1 MSDYSVPYE
10 YKTSADSG
18 ATWTSV
24 GKSVTTN
31 SDLGPGRVGHLID
44 LSDEL
49 HFSPPLRRITNM
61 HTASGAISIVEAVTG
76 DTIVL
81 PNVPA
86 GGSVDHDI
94 LKINETAT
102 TAALDLKIFA
112 QQ

>member
-10 YKTSADSG
+10 YRTSADSG

-24 GKSVTTN
+24 GKSVTVN
-31 SDLGPGRVGHLID
+31 PDLGPGRVGHLID

-76 DTIVL
+76 NTIVL

-94 LKINETAT
+94 LKINESGT
-102 TAALDLKIFA
+102 TAALDEKIFG

>member
-1 MSDYSVPYE
+1 MADYAVPYE
-10 YKTSADSG
+10 YRTSSDSG

-24 GKSVTTN
+24 GKSVTTS

-44 LSDEL
+44 LSAEL

-61 HTASGAISIVEAVTG
+61 HTSGGAISIVEAVTG
-76 DTIVL
+76 NTIVL

-94 LKINETAT
+94 LQINESGT
-102 TAALDLKIFA
+102 TAGLDLKIFG

>member
-10 YKTSADSG
+10 YRTSADSG
-18 ATWTSV
+18 ATGTSV
-24 GKSVTTN
+24 GKSVTVN
-31 SDLGPGRVGHLID
+31 PDIGPGRVGHLID
-44 LSDEL
+44 LSAEL

-61 HTASGAISIVEAVTG
+61 NTSGGAISIVEAVTG
-76 DTIVL
+76 NTILL

-94 LKINETAT
+94 LKINETDT
-102 TAALDLKIFA
+102 TIGLDLKIFG